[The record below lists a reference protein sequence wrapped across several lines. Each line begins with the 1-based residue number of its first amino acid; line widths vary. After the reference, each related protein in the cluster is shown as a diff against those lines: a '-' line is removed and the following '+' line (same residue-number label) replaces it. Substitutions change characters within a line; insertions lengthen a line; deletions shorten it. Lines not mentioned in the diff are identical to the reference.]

1 MTSTGRKEPVLS
13 GEGRSLPPQG
23 YVPVLV
29 GDYDDD
35 DDTERFFVH
44 VNVLKDPSMI
54 ELLEMAAEEFGY
66 KQEGVLRIP
75 CKIEYFMRAVED
87 ICGEY

>member
-13 GEGRSLPPQG
+13 GEGRSLPPRG

-29 GDYDDD
+29 GDYEDE

-75 CKIEYFMRAVED
+75 CKIEHFMRAVDD